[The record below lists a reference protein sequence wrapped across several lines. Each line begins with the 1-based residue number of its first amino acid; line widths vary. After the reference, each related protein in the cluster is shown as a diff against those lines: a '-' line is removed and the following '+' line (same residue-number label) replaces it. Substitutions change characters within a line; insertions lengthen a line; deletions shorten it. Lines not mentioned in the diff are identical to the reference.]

1 MKSLLEKVNSKLNA
15 QGGFLKAVSVLVGG
29 TAFAQLI
36 GFLCLPFLTR
46 LYSPEDY
53 SILGVYIAIV
63 SILSVISCLRFDIAI
78 PIPQQEDE
86 GKALLLLALLSNT
99 IFFIVLYFALF
110 LIHPFIQDFKIIK
123 QLSYWIWLVPF
134 GVYISGLYS
143 ALQYWATRHKRF
155 KDIARTRMTQAVFG
169 NGTSL
174 ATGVIWGGFW
184 GLILGQILNFSGGL
198 IKLAVS
204 AKKDLSL
211 VKSSPLKDT
220 FSKYSNFPKYST
232 FEALANTSAIQLPLI
247 IIASFVIG
255 PEVGYLM
262 MAMKIMGLPMT
273 LIGGSVSQ
281 VYLAEAPNKYKE
293 NKLKEYTE
301 EVLKKLMK
309 ISCLILF
316 GSIFL
321 YALIPLILGS
331 NWSRTGELII
341 FMAPWFAMQFIA
353 SPISMVMHIKNLQK
367 AMLVL
372 TISGLFLRLFF
383 IWYTSLYYKEFIVEA
398 YILSSFVFY
407 ITCYLVF
414 SNFVGIKLKDHM
426 EILKSN
432 IIFIIPV
439 FLFYFTVIGVFI

>member
-1 MKSLLEKVNSKLNA
+1 MKSLLEKVNAKLNA

-53 SILGVYIAIV
+53 SILGVYIAMV

-99 IFFIVLYFALF
+99 IFFIVLYFALL

-174 ATGVIWGGFW
+174 ATGAIWGGFW

-198 IKLAVS
+198 IKLAIS

-262 MAMKIMGLPMT
+262 MAMKVLGIPMGL
-273 LIGGSVSQ
+273 LGGSMAQ
-281 VYLAEAPNKYKE
+281 VYLSHAPIKFKEGLLYKY
-293 NKLKEYTE
+293 TIDI
-301 EVLKKLMK
+301 LKKIFKLIFIPFILLTLLSPYIFEILLGENWARLGYYIIIMIPWYFMQLMSSPVSMSLHV
-309 ISCLILF
+309 IGNQNVALYLQLF
-316 GSIFL
+316 GFTIRVVILYLLLLHNSDNAIIYYMFSGFIF
-321 YALIPLILGS
+321 YLIYMCVILICVK
-331 NWSRTGELII
+331 R
-341 FMAPWFAMQFIA
+341 
-353 SPISMVMHIKNLQK
+353 
-367 AMLVL
+367 
-372 TISGLFLRLFF
+372 SG
-383 IWYTSLYYKEFIVEA
+383 
-398 YILSSFVFY
+398 
-407 ITCYLVF
+407 
-414 SNFVGIKLKDHM
+414 
-426 EILKSN
+426 
-432 IIFIIPV
+432 
-439 FLFYFTVIGVFI
+439 